1 MAYLCNAIFLLH
13 CTKNWAI
20 SVNTQTASS
29 TDWMRVQWRL
39 SEIDRASLE
48 RGQHRI
54 VLKLP
59 SYQGCQ
65 PWPKPAL
72 QRQAKSKPKAVALG
86 APAFEMPKFEM
97 PKFEMPKFEV
107 PPAFREFAEKGV
119 AQAKENY
126 EKVKSAAEQATD
138 VLEDTY
144 STASKGCASYGLKVI
159 EATRANSDATFDLM
173 SELMT
178 AKSYSE
184 MVELSS
190 AYLRKQ
196 FDALVAQTKEL
207 SEHAQK
213 VATET
218 AEPIKE
224 SISNL
229 SKAA

>member
-1 MAYLCNAIFLLH
+1 MPETTA
-13 CTKNWAI
+13 
-20 SVNTQTASS
+20 TAS
-29 TDWMRVQWRL
+29 T
-39 SEIDRASLE
+39 
-48 RGQHRI
+48 
-54 VLKLP
+54 
-59 SYQGCQ
+59 
-65 PWPKPAL
+65 PKTK
-72 QRQAKSKPKAVALG
+72 AKPVAIG

-107 PPAFREFAEKGV
+107 PSAFREFAEKGV

-126 EKVKSAAEQATD
+126 EKVKTAAEQATD
-138 VLEDTY
+138 VLENTY
-144 STASKGCASYGLKVI
+144 STASKGCASYGLKLI
-159 EATRANSDATFDLM
+159 EVGRANTDATFDLM

-184 MVELSS
+184 VVELSS

-196 FDALVAQTKEL
+196 FDALIAQSKEL

-224 SISNL
+224 SISNF

>member
-1 MAYLCNAIFLLH
+1 MPEMTTAAST
-13 CTKNWAI
+13 TK
-20 SVNTQTASS
+20 
-29 TDWMRVQWRL
+29 
-39 SEIDRASLE
+39 
-48 RGQHRI
+48 
-54 VLKLP
+54 
-59 SYQGCQ
+59 
-65 PWPKPAL
+65 
-72 QRQAKSKPKAVALG
+72 AKSKPVAIG

-159 EATRANSDATFDLM
+159 EVTRANSDATFDLM

-184 MVELSS
+184 VVELSS

-196 FDALVAQTKEL
+196 FDALIAQTKEL

-224 SISNL
+224 SFGNF